1 MNNETHSATQT
12 EATDYTDVDELL
24 ELVEQLHLRQEQ
36 SERTLRRVTR
46 ELDIIKRRNDDDD
59 EDRATGP
66 IPSIPSSEHHNRRL
80 QIGDV
85 VRVNS
90 KHRNR
95 QGTIGTV
102 TAYRG
107 KTQVVISTSENNSF
121 SVWTHNVSV
130 LRKTENKC

>member
-1 MNNETHSATQT
+1 MNDETHSTTQT
-12 EATDYTDVDELL
+12 ETTDYTDVDELL

-46 ELDIIKRRNDDDD
+46 ELDNIKRRSGD
-59 EDRATGP
+59 EGRASGP
-66 IPSIPSSEHHNRRL
+66 IPSIPSPEYHNRKL

-95 QGTIGTV
+95 QGTIGTI

-107 KTQVVISTSENNSF
+107 KTQVVVSTSENNSF
-121 SVWTHNVSV
+121 SVWTHNVNV
-130 LRKTENKC
+130 LRKAEHKC